1 MEYTGYKTIE
11 FSDKQ
16 LADFY
21 EDKNNSFNLLENE
34 YLLIKDSEKQ
44 LVDKYVLQDNQ
55 LRRVK
60 YTKFDNEFTGSIK
73 PRNPEQEIL
82 FDMLADSKSTLK
94 LVTGGFGCGKA
105 QPINSIIPTP
115 DGYKRLGDIKIGDYV
130 FDRMGQPTQVLGIFP
145 QGIIDNYKIYFNDD
159 RVAYCNN
166 EHIWSC
172 LTSRGNLKQVT
183 VKQMLEE
190 GLQTSS
196 GKYKYSIP
204 TTEPVNYTTK
214 FFRLDP
220 YVLGVL
226 LGDGC
231 CLENNLTISSKDK
244 EIIDEVARLINADEV
259 IKYTLNNYSWNF
271 KKDGKLI
278 KTKDIVD
285 NLKGVCEY
293 SYNKSIPQKYLLGS
307 IEQRLSL
314 LQGLLDTDGTIDDK
328 GRINFTTTSE
338 DLLED
343 VKELCYSLGFKTNTY
358 IDRREKY
365 TNGICYS
372 LSISSRA
379 KDKQK
384 LFRLFRKKEK
394 ALSLEETKYSRQ
406 NNLTIRKVEKIG
418 QEEMV
423 CIYVDNK
430 EHLYLT
436 SNYIV
441 THNTMSLVVAALDAI
456 HKGKFDKIVWVRNNI
471 DVKDTVPLGAL
482 PGDSFDKLLPFVMP
496 LADHAGGI
504 EGIRMLMDKNQL
516 EIVHLGYLRGR
527 DIRNSIILCSEA
539 ENLTKQHIQ
548 LLIGRVGEG
557 SNLWMDADLKQRD
570 KIVFEKS
577 AGLETMIERLK
588 GNELFGYVKLLK
600 TERSKTAQL
609 ADLLDD

>member
-94 LVTGGFGCGKA
+94 LVTGGFGCGK
-105 QPINSIIPTP
+105 
-115 DGYKRLGDIKIGDYV
+115 
-130 FDRMGQPTQVLGIFP
+130 
-145 QGIIDNYKIYFNDD
+145 
-159 RVAYCNN
+159 
-166 EHIWSC
+166 
-172 LTSRGNLKQVT
+172 
-183 VKQMLEE
+183 
-190 GLQTSS
+190 
-196 GKYKYSIP
+196 
-204 TTEPVNYTTK
+204 
-214 FFRLDP
+214 
-220 YVLGVL
+220 
-226 LGDGC
+226 
-231 CLENNLTISSKDK
+231 
-244 EIIDEVARLINADEV
+244 
-259 IKYTLNNYSWNF
+259 
-271 KKDGKLI
+271 
-278 KTKDIVD
+278 
-285 NLKGVCEY
+285 
-293 SYNKSIPQKYLLGS
+293 
-307 IEQRLSL
+307 
-314 LQGLLDTDGTIDDK
+314 
-328 GRINFTTTSE
+328 
-338 DLLED
+338 
-343 VKELCYSLGFKTNTY
+343 
-358 IDRREKY
+358 
-365 TNGICYS
+365 
-372 LSISSRA
+372 
-379 KDKQK
+379 
-384 LFRLFRKKEK
+384 
-394 ALSLEETKYSRQ
+394 
-406 NNLTIRKVEKIG
+406 
-418 QEEMV
+418 
-423 CIYVDNK
+423 
-430 EHLYLT
+430 
-436 SNYIV
+436 
-441 THNTMSLVVAALDAI
+441 TMSLVVAALDAI

-496 LADHAGGI
+496 LADHAGGV
-504 EGIRMLMDKNQL
+504 EGIKMLMERDQL
-516 EIVHLGYLRGR
+516 EVVHLGYLRGR

-557 SNLWMDADLKQRD
+557 SSLWMDADLKQRD
-570 KIVFEKS
+570 KTIFEKS